1 MKFNYNRYQKS
12 VVTKQS
18 LKVDDGGLIL
28 KSAGSATD
36 TDESG
41 DAIDIAL
48 AEVQDELVNLVYQ
61 SPVTFGEFSNLTFA
75 GLTKLNPAW
84 SIDDRVVRMRGQSVG
99 SDIDAVRYIEDSN
112 SPSAV
117 IQINKNAGTKA
128 TTQDIAE
135 FSLVPAHKLIG
146 SNQSIEME
154 FPINSNRLI
163 DVNSTGFTM
172 ELEYPI
178 MAARIPTFIK
188 KLFKLDSGLSTASDT
203 SCLISGDT
211 NDVWIG
217 EILDG
222 YDTLDYKV
230 WLNVSILDQ
239 SSGLYP
245 VTGVAGDT
253 DNTNMKIFS
262 KKFTL
267 VRVNDGGILFNS
279 IKADTYSK
287 YASDGRPMYVATASS
302 VSYTTPL
309 STNLNVDELGLLDI
323 WGYPSQ
329 RKKDVKKRRGYMT
342 KKQLR
347 KNLKELAQ
355 PLNAYGIDIVAIPY
369 EEKLT
374 EITKD
379 DAMANIGPWISVVSE
394 LNQDGTTTEPVYYRD
409 DNYSFMQRRYRTDDS
424 GDDAFSNSI
433 DAVSDFLFGDD
444 YRQANMN
451 DAIIASKKFKSVQQ
465 ASADKYLSD
474 LTTDDISPFTSSLH
488 EVLVAKYGPANLLLD
503 ELNDIR
509 ESLMS
514 ITDDHGVLD
523 DSFSSALSDI
533 FTPDTFVELF
543 DKINKNQCGD
553 VVSRMG
559 RYLDKMRTSAIAGSI
574 FTAGASLLIYAFI
587 DDLSDIH
594 SRLKNWYKRAKRFEY
609 YVGES
614 VLNNGMS
621 IGELN
626 SDADRTP
633 KLIDRGYYTRLPR
646 YLVPVDYGSVK
657 VKYRR
662 KNWLG
667 KVEVATRKKDL
678 GIRWVELRFVNA
690 FVYNLHRKSERIT
703 GLQVP
708 DVYSAKSRLDWDIK
722 SLTFEYTR
730 TKGNDVFDVIDSI
743 NKLLKSDIPAT
754 LTLTNAQTEINPG
767 TSIFFEIYD
776 TSNVL
781 PANRSKIAA
790 IWNGVVLNSTQI
802 AFIVP
807 GSFVTILGVNVN
819 VTNLIISRYV
829 KPFPAT
835 KPNMNPINCQLE
847 YKIPYLPTDTDI
859 RDYVF
864 NQYGPIDQSE
874 FSMRWSEFK
883 KLNAMGLGAGN
894 VYSGESLA
902 NMLDAYYARYP
913 RKTGFQIF
921 RDTSDS
927 INDMQSI
934 LDIHAKA
941 SFLFTI
947 LCDAFG
953 VSRVKIIET
962 VRSHDDQETLQVDGP
977 ASNFL
982 SWHNYGLSIKIN
994 VYEPNSMVTIRDGSK
1009 DFFRLM
1015 KISEAFTDA
1024 ALSGK
1029 LGAACNVV
1037 WCGRLKT
1044 GPNIFV
1050 WEFLPL
1056 GIDHR
1061 DVVKFR
1067 DAYFNQ
1073 MDPFEVVNPINV
1085 DAAGYVKSSMPVS
1098 RITIPST
1105 EVEIDSALSSLAN
1118 SIDRDAASEDVLE
1131 LLSDVDLLIEM
1142 TDDMQPAAR
1151 LAEKTDAFRALS
1163 RLVNPHPTY
1172 IMKSSKAYVNAYVH
1186 SDGSHY
1192 VSPMNINNYP
1202 LSRNLILKDIQE
1214 YFYMIANKFKANGSK
1229 LKEDQRIVDWKLTNP
1244 ISFGQMLMFYS
1255 LIGSYT
1261 VTRSLLAADYLS
1273 RYESLV
1279 SAANINPIKFVREFL
1294 GMKSYMDIKIYPD
1307 GLERDAG
1314 YITLHDG
1321 KLSVSVMQCRSIHP
1335 EGYTNM
1341 FGEHQSSFLTI
1352 EFGQVQDG
1360 VFIPEYNK
1368 DAKTGEVTK
1377 NPMQLIKST
1386 SAVLSGYAPDGS
1398 VIGPMGYT
1406 LSNGEK
1412 LNMGDGYM
1420 LHVLIKDKILDEL
1433 KVIREM
1439 FDGLK
1444 TEFLYD
1450 HFSNSPNQNHTIE
1463 NEYGVIASQ
1472 ELMTF
1477 DELADVYNRITINTT
1492 NDTNTLGDKQGA
1504 GNTSG
1509 SVDGDDTYPV
1519 DPNRDQSVY
1528 EKLVSATQFT
1538 GIQFSRNT
1546 KEKPTIEPV
1555 QKSKL
1560 ESIIKRLSG
1569 DKSPDVRDII

>member
-36 TDESG
+36 SDESG
-41 DAIDIAL
+41 DTIDIAI

-61 SPVTFGEFSNLTFA
+61 SPVTFSEFSNMAFTA
-75 GLTKLNPAW
+75 MTKLNPDW
-84 SIDDRVVRMRGQSVG
+84 SVDGRVVRMRGQSVG
-99 SDIDAVRYIEDSN
+99 ADIDAVRYIEDSN
-112 SPSAV
+112 EPSAV
-117 IQINKNAGTKA
+117 IQINKNAGTTA

-146 SNQSIEME
+146 STQYIELT
-154 FPINSNRLI
+154 FPLNANRLI
-163 DVNSTGFTM
+163 DINSTGFTM

-178 MAARIPTFIK
+178 MAARVPVFIK
-188 KLFKLDSGLSTASDT
+188 KIFKLDSGLSTSTDT
-203 SCLISGDT
+203 SCLVSSEA

-222 YDTLDYKV
+222 YDTLGYKV
-230 WLNVSILDQ
+230 ALNVSIIDQ
-239 SSGLYP
+239 GGGLYP
-245 VTGVAGDT
+245 VSGVASDT
-253 DNTNMKIFS
+253 DNEDMKVFS
-262 KKFTL
+262 KKFNL
-267 VRVNDGGILFNS
+267 VRVDDGGILFNS
-279 IKADTYSK
+279 IKNDTYSK
-287 YASDGRPMYVATASS
+287 YASDGKPMYVAT
-302 VSYTTPL
+302 VSTAYYNTAL
-309 STNLNVDELGLLDI
+309 STNLNVDELGLLGI

-355 PLNAYGIDIVAIPY
+355 PLNSYGIDIVAIPY
-369 EEKLT
+369 EEKLS

-379 DAMANIGPWISVVSE
+379 DAMANPGPWISIVSE
-394 LNQDGTTTEPVYYRD
+394 LNQDGTKTDPVYYRD
-409 DNYSFMQRRYRTDDS
+409 DNYSFMRRRYHTDDS
-424 GDDAFSNSI
+424 SDDAFSNSV
-433 DAVSDFLFGDD
+433 DAASDFLFGDY
-444 YRQANMN
+444 YRRANMH
-451 DAIIASKKFKSVQQ
+451 DAIVASKKFKLVQQ
-465 ASADKYLSD
+465 ANVDKYLTD

-488 EVLVAKYGPANLLLD
+488 EVLVAKYGPASLLLD

-514 ITDDHGVLD
+514 ITDDHGVFD
-523 DSFSSALSDI
+523 DSFIGAMSDV

-543 DKINKNQCGD
+543 DKINQNRCGD
-553 VVSRMG
+553 VVSRLG
-559 RYLDKMRTSAIAGSI
+559 RYLDKMKTSAIAGSI
-574 FTAGASLLIYAFI
+574 FTAGLSLLIYAFI

-594 SRLKNWYKRAKRFEY
+594 SRLKHWYKRAKRFEY

-626 SDADRTP
+626 NESDKTP

-646 YLVPVDYGSVK
+646 YLIPVDYGSKK

-708 DVYSAKSRLDWDIK
+708 DVYSPTSMLDWDIK
-722 SLTFEYTR
+722 SITFNYNR
-730 TKGNDVFDVIDSI
+730 TKSYGVFDVIDSI
-743 NKLLKSDIPAT
+743 NKLLKSDVPAT
-754 LTLTNAQTEINPG
+754 LTLSNAQTEINPG

-781 PANRSKIAA
+781 PANRSKMAA
-790 IWNGVVLNSTQI
+790 IWNGVVLNDTQI

-807 GSFVTILGVNVN
+807 GSFVQSFGVNAN
-819 VTNLIISRYV
+819 VTNLVISRYV

-847 YKIPYLPTDTDI
+847 YKIPYLPTDRDI

-864 NQYGPIDQSE
+864 HQYGPIDQSE
-874 FSMRWSEFK
+874 FAMRWSEFK
-883 KLNAMGLGAGN
+883 KLNDMGLGAGTE
-894 VYSGESLA
+894 YSGGGLV
-902 NMLDAYYARYP
+902 NMLDAYSARYP
-913 RKTGFQIF
+913 RTTGFQIF

-927 INDMQSI
+927 IADMQSI

-941 SFLFTI
+941 SFLYTI

-953 VSRVKIIET
+953 VSRVQIIET

-994 VYEPNSMVTIRDGSK
+994 VYESNSMVTIRDGSK

-1015 KISEAFTDA
+1015 KISEAFTEA
-1024 ALSGK
+1024 CLLGK
-1029 LGAACNVV
+1029 LGAPCNVV

-1073 MDPFEVVNPINV
+1073 LDPFEVVNPIDV
-1085 DAAGYVKSSMPVS
+1085 DTIGFVTSSAPNNRV
-1098 RITIPST
+1098 IIPSR
-1105 EVEIDSALSSLAN
+1105 EVELDRALDSLAN
-1118 SIDRDAASEDVLE
+1118 SINRDTASEDVLE
-1131 LLSDVDLLIEM
+1131 LLSDVDLLR
-1142 TDDMQPAAR
+1142 DMHDAMPPAAR
-1151 LAEKTDAFRALS
+1151 LTEKADAFRALT
-1163 RLVNPHPTY
+1163 RLVKPYPAY

-1186 SDGSHY
+1186 IDGSHF
-1192 VSPMNINNYP
+1192 VSPMDIANYP
-1202 LSRNLILKDIQE
+1202 ISRGLILKDIQE

-1229 LKEDQRIVDWKLTNP
+1229 LKEDQRIIDWKLTNP

-1273 RYESLV
+1273 RYESLI
-1279 SAANINPIKFVREFL
+1279 SEANINPIKFVREFL
-1294 GMKSYMDIKIYPD
+1294 GMQSYLDIKIYPD

-1360 VFIPEYNK
+1360 IFIPEYNK
-1368 DAKTGEVTK
+1368 DSKTGVVTK
-1377 NPMQLIKST
+1377 NTMQLIKSS

-1398 VIGPMGYT
+1398 VIGPRGYT

-1450 HFSNSPNQNHTIE
+1450 YFSNSPNQNHTIE

-1477 DELADVYNRITINTT
+1477 DELADVYRRITINTS
-1492 NDTNTLGDKQGA
+1492 NDTNSLGDKQGA

-1509 SVDGDDTYPV
+1509 SVDGDDTYPE

-1546 KEKPTIEPV
+1546 KEKPTIEPI
-1555 QKSKL
+1555 QKNKL

-1569 DKSPDVRDII
+1569 DRSPDVRDII